1 MTFDKRSTPP
11 YAHGLP
17 GPRPEHPDHAGQ
29 RQPPEKNPLIYLHH
43 TIACA
48 PRSYAAVAHRLGS
61 IDWARHGGALYGVW
75 RSQIGRPRDELTA
88 VTVWPGDADGAV
100 AQKLIEAIAE
110 VRQVTSTTL
119 HATLRP
125 ASPTPPQRQ
134 GNYAFRWFALPE
146 ANWEEFLSL
155 CAAAWPGFE
164 SAYDSQVIGLWRCD
178 KNELDEPGRVRALL
192 LTRRPNLAM
201 WERSKIPSGA
211 AESEVR
217 SKLSRRY
224 DLCDDTWVHT
234 TTLLTATDH
243 ADDARWT

>member
-1 MTFDKRSTPP
+1 M
-11 YAHGLP
+11 
-17 GPRPEHPDHAGQ
+17 
-29 RQPPEKNPLIYLHH
+29 IYLHH

-48 PRSYAAVAHRLGS
+48 PRSYAAVARSLS
-61 IDWARHGGALYGVW
+61 STEWARHGGTLYGAW

-88 VTVWPGDADGAV
+88 ITVWPGDADLAL
-100 AQKLIEAIAE
+100 AQKLIEGIAD
-110 VRQVTSTTL
+110 VRQVTSTPL

-125 ASPTPPQRQ
+125 AAPTPPRRQ
-134 GNYAFRWFALPE
+134 GNYAVRWFELPE

-164 SAYDSQVIGLWRCD
+164 SAYDSQVIGLWRCEEN
-178 KNELDEPGRVRALL
+178 KRDEPGRVHALL

-217 SKLSRRY
+217 SQLSRRY

-234 TTLLTATDH
+234 TTLLTATDRT
-243 ADDARWT
+243 DDARWT